1 MPYQITEQAAGM
13 GARHR
18 RAGVVRKVTRTAKAL
33 SKLAAKRMPRWAAV
47 LVAVCLAIPGPLDE
61 LVVMPVLAVYLL
73 ARYRAEFAT
82 VARSTWD
89 GTR

>member
-1 MPYQITEQAAGM
+1 MSTVRRL
-13 GARHR
+13 AR
-18 RAGVVRKVTRTAKAL
+18 VAKAL

-73 ARYRAEFAT
+73 ARHHAEFAQ
-82 VARSTWD
+82 VARSTWESAA
-89 GTR
+89 